1 MLASIE
7 DFVLADPG
15 LGKASPQVV
24 LLDTLL
30 PSIPS
35 ASSWLGLESLGDSRV
50 WDSRCFRCKEAKP

>member
-15 LGKASPQVV
+15 LGKASPHVV

-35 ASSWLGLESLGDSRV
+35 ASSWLGLESLGS
-50 WDSRCFRCKEAKP
+50 WFAASLT